1 MSAPTPSFQ
10 HFRIVSG
17 RRSGEK
23 RNYVYMTLS
32 KFVVWQEW
40 VYRWLG
46 GSLLICVFYTI
57 HHIPLHNEIQQY
69 SISKAI
75 SSLQYAPKLN
85 SPTPHNRKLTR
96 QLHSNSIYFIQNGP
110 VIHLPQS
117 NTFVLHLIIFYSS
130 LEKIIMIP
138 NPRDQI

>member
-1 MSAPTPSFQ
+1 MMYMYHRRYTFIKTFLLVNIGVDPLLYYPS
-10 HFRIVSG
+10 
-17 RRSGEK
+17 
-23 RNYVYMTLS
+23 
-32 KFVVWQEW
+32 
-40 VYRWLG
+40 
-46 GSLLICVFYTI
+46 YT
-57 HHIPLHNEIQQY
+57 PLHNEIQQY